1 MHRINKENKI
11 NLSDS
16 AKKPMIT
23 YRDDKGHT
31 RINHQHRHYRNNCY
45 PKRGS
50 FVNLQTNCPRGRKDP
65 LWREHVRLRHFRQAS
80 VHHLRGDDAHD
91 AFDTL
96 RHHILGLPIL
106 GDHPRPQGK
115 PASQRQIWSAIDRMF
130 DNDGH
135 HPLFIYQDP
144 WMKFFI
150 EIGRTNAQLL
160 TKIKIEGIF
169 MTAKNN

>member
-1 MHRINKENKI
+1 VALLSTCKQIALEGAKILYGENTFVFDT
-11 NLSDS
+11 SG
-16 AKKPMIT
+16 KPPFT
-23 YRDDKGHT
+23 
-31 RINHQHRHYRNNCY
+31 
-45 PKRGS
+45 
-50 FVNLQTNCPRGRKDP
+50 
-65 LWREHVRLRHFRQAS
+65 
-80 VHHLRGDDAHD
+80 HLRGDDAHD